1 MNSVQ
6 QPKPAV
12 SADITAGQDQLLA
25 AGSKISFRDIY
36 NQEIDIPLY
45 KGKYYRAE
53 DVDGVFVMINGVL
66 MDVSKHAHRSSKAL
80 TLSREETQDAK
91 AKLAETEKELG
102 VAKKQNESLEAHLDT
117 LIHKVSDYSLAASE
131 NTVDSEYANQL
142 ENEAETL
149 RQEKSELDVEY
160 SNLKSEYDALK
171 SDYEASQ
178 SSIESLQSNLS
189 DLTSQLHDQQ
199 DAYTRLLEDVSNNA
213 DADSLAD
220 ELDLAN
226 ESITQLNSENQELAN
241 NVQLLEAD
249 NSKLSETLN
258 KVKYLYKELSLKH
271 QQLEKDNNLLTQR
284 VDMLKKMNAM

>member
-6 QPKPAV
+6 QPKPTV
-12 SADITAGQDQLLA
+12 STDITAGQDQLLA

-53 DVDGVFVMINGVL
+53 DVDSVFVMINGVL

-91 AKLAETEKELG
+91 SKLAETEKALG

-131 NTVDSEYANQL
+131 DNVDSEYANQL
-142 ENEAETL
+142 EHEVETL
-149 RQEKSELDVEY
+149 RQAKSELEVEY
-160 SNLKSEYDALK
+160 SNLKS
-171 SDYEASQ
+171 DYESSQ
-178 SSIESLQSNLS
+178 SSIELLQSNLS
-189 DLTSQLHDQQ
+189 DLSEQLREQQ
-199 DAYTRLLEDVSNNA
+199 EAYTRLLEEVSASSDVE
-213 DADSLAD
+213 SLTN
-220 ELDLAN
+220 ELAKASD
-226 ESITQLNSENQELAN
+226 SITQLNSENQELTN
-241 NVQLLEAD
+241 NIEVLKSD
-249 NSKLSETLN
+249 NTKLSKSLY
-258 KVKYLYKELSLKH
+258 KVKNSYKELSVK
-271 QQLEKDNNLLTQR
+271 QKQLEKDNNILLQR